1 MPLYEY
7 ACKECAHRFEILQ
20 KIGEDATGLTCPECD
35 ALGVE
40 KQFSTF
46 ASNSDGKSVSA
57 PAGCGGGG
65 GAGFT

>member
-7 ACKECAHRFEILQ
+7 ACTDCEHRFEILQ
-20 KIGEDATGLTCPECD
+20 RIGEDAEGLTCPKCESD
-35 ALGVE
+35 RLE

-46 ASNSDGKSVSA
+46 ASSSDGKSVSA
-57 PAGCGGGG
+57 PAGACGG